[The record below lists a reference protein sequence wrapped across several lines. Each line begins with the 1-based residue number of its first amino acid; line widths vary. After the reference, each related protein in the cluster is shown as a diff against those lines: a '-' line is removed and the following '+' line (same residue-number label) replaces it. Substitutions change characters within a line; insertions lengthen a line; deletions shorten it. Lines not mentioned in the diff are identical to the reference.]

1 MSRRRLPFE
10 IPPPRPF
17 SDSPTAV
24 RNRRYR
30 DRLRQARLEDN
41 ERGSNDEPPTTTY
54 RCICGW
60 RWTGVG
66 TFATTVGAFGLH
78 ARDCLFGEPVQVIVR
93 RRRAS

>member
-1 MSRRRLPFE
+1 VSRRVPFA
-10 IPPPRPF
+10 IPEPRAF
-17 SDSPTAV
+17 CDSPTAI

-30 DRLRQARLEDN
+30 ERLRQARLEDS
-41 ERGSNDEPPTTTY
+41 EHGRNDEPPTCTY

-66 TFATTVGAFGLH
+66 SFAATVGAFEVH
-78 ARDCLFGEPVQVIVR
+78 AKSCLFGEPVQVIVR